1 VLYIIQHIKRIVLQE
16 VRTVKTL
23 LSEKRTQVYFP
34 KEVYRRIEK
43 KAKKE
48 SKSSAAVIREAVERY
63 LEEERDIDWENDPIF
78 KLAGIGASGLG
89 DLAVNH
95 DKYLYGD
102 RERKKR

>member
-1 VLYIIQHIKRIVLQE
+1 M
-16 VRTVKTL
+16 KTL

-34 KEVYRRIEK
+34 KEVYRRIEE

-63 LEEERDIDWENDPIF
+63 LEEVRDIDWENDPIF
-78 KLAGIGASGLG
+78 KLAGLGDSGLG
-89 DLAVNH
+89 DLSVNH
-95 DKYLYGD
+95 DKYLYGG